1 MAGRTT
7 FRKIISILVI
17 ISQVGCSN
25 VQTIEASPEALHQR
39 IRQGNLI
46 KVGDAVNVFTGDEKE
61 HRFVVTAIDA
71 DEIHGKSLRASSEGD
86 KISREEVVTIPIDS
100 VVAVQTREVSIGKT
114 ALLTGG
120 IYGIMLLIFIA
131 TAPAAILAASAPP

>member
-1 MAGRTT
+1 MIQRTT

-25 VQTIEASPEALHQR
+25 VKPIDAPPEALHER
-39 IRQGNLI
+39 IRQGEII
-46 KVGDAVNVFTGDEKE
+46 KVGDAVSIFTQDEKE

-71 DEIHGKSLRASSEGD
+71 DEIHGKILKVSSDGA
-86 KISREEVVTIPIDS
+86 KISHEEVVTIPIDS
-100 VVAVQTREVSIGKT
+100 VVAVQTREMSIGKT

-120 IYGIMLLIFIA
+120 VFGIMLLIFIA
-131 TAPAAILAASAPP
+131 TAPAAILAASGP

>member
-1 MAGRTT
+1 MIQGTT

-17 ISQVGCSN
+17 ISQVGCST
-25 VQTIEASPEALHQR
+25 VKTVDAPPEALRER
-39 IRQGNLI
+39 IRQGELI
-46 KVGDAVNVFTGDEKE
+46 KVGDAVSIFTEDEKE

-71 DEIHGKSLRASSEGD
+71 DEIHGKILKASSDGA
-86 KISREEVVTIPIDS
+86 KISHEEVVTIPIDS

-120 IYGIMLLIFIA
+120 VYGIMLLIFIA
-131 TAPAAILAASAPP
+131 IAPAAILAASAP